1 MRFALRASFLVLAM
15 GVVSFADSKD
25 IDGNWTV
32 EYVDGLAMKTIGGAE
47 FEFDASGPHLTGTAN
62 IGVGWPGKAPIS
74 SGKIDGEHISFT
86 VLGKQASSDGL
97 PKMDF
102 AGTIHANKIKLTM
115 TFYADGKKITGQT
128 EFAGKRTPKK

>member
-1 MRFALRASFLVLAM
+1 MKLALRASVLVLAM

-25 IDGNWTV
+25 IDNNLTV
-32 EYVDGLAMKTIGGAE
+32 QYVDGLAMKTIGGAE
-47 FEFDASGPHLTGTAN
+47 FEIDANGSHLTGTAN

-74 SGKIDGEHISFT
+74 NGKIDGDHISLT

-128 EFAGKRTPKK
+128 EFEGGRTPKK